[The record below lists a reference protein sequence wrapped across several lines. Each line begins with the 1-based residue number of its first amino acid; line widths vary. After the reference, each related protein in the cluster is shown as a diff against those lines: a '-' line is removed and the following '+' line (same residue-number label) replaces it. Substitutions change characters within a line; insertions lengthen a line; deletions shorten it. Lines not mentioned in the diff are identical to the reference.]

1 MLHRTTRAL
10 RPTTMGERLLGASRA
25 IVAEL
30 AELERSRG
38 AVGKEPE
45 ARTDPRVRAV
55 VEAATKWGA
64 TQRW

>member
-1 MLHRTTRAL
+1 
-10 RPTTMGERLLGASRA
+10 MGERLLGASRA